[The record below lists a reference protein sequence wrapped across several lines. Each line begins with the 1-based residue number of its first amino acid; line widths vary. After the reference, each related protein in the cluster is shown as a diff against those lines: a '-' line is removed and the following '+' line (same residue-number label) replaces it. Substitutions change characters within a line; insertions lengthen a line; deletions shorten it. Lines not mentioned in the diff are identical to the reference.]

1 MQINQLTEEQALAV
15 QSFRKFLDA
24 EIRPIARE
32 YADRHIPKER
42 MREITQSIAQFGLP
56 GANVSI
62 QHGGM
67 GLSIVT
73 EALLFEEICA
83 VSVDIGLCVMI
94 NKGMATTLAEL
105 PESQTHLRE
114 RYLPDI
120 LAGRTFGG
128 FCISEPD
135 VGSNVAD
142 IKTTARRDGAHFV
155 INGEKTWIS
164 NGHYAD
170 FLIVT
175 ARTGPNGE
183 LSHILVDR
191 QEHGFESR
199 NIDKIAMNGQ
209 STAQVFFSD
218 ARVPATN
225 VVWEEGKALK
235 NTMKLFEKARANV
248 GMLSVGLMR
257 AALEASIAYSRERKQ
272 FGKPIAGHQLVAAKI
287 AEMATLLDA
296 SRLMCFRAFSMMDQ
310 GIRCDVQSAM
320 AKWFATENAVK
331 VCRDAVQ
338 LHGGNG
344 LTKEF
349 VVERLAREA
358 IVIPIP
364 DGTTEIQKLMISRA
378 LTGIAAFV

>member
-1 MQINQLTEEQALAV
+1 MNIEFATEDQRLAV
-15 QSFRKFLDA
+15 ESFRKFLES
-24 EIRPIARE
+24 EIRPIAKE
-32 YADRHIPKER
+32 YRDRHIPKEK
-42 MREITQSIAQFGLP
+42 MREITQGIAEFGLP
-56 GANVSI
+56 GASVPEA
-62 QHGGM
+62 HGGM

-73 EALLFEEICA
+73 EGMLFEEICA
-83 VSVDIGLCVMI
+83 VSVDIALCVMI
-94 NKGMATTLAEL
+94 NKGMAITLAEL
-105 PESQTHLRE
+105 PEAQAHLRD

-142 IKTTARRDGAHFV
+142 IKATGKRDGDHFI
-155 INGEKTWIS
+155 INGEKVWIS
-164 NGHYAD
+164 NGHYSD
-170 FLIVT
+170 FLITTV
-175 ARTGPNGE
+175 RTGPNA

-191 QEHGFESR
+191 VEHGYESR

-209 STAQVFFSD
+209 STAQVFYTN

-225 VVWEEGKALK
+225 IVWEEGCGLK

-257 AALEASIAYSRERKQ
+257 AALEASIAYAKERKQ
-272 FGKPIAGHQLVAAKI
+272 FGKPIAAHQLIAAKI
-287 AEMATLLDA
+287 AEMATLTDA
-296 SRLMCFRAFSMMDQ
+296 ARLMCFRAFSMMDA
-310 GIRCDVQSAM
+310 GIRCDVQSSM
-320 AKWFATENAVK
+320 SKWFATEMAVK

-349 VVERLAREA
+349 DVERLAREA

-378 LTGIAAFV
+378 LTGIGAFV

>member
-1 MQINQLTEEQALAV
+1 MIVQQPTEDQRLAV
-15 QSFRKFLDA
+15 ESFRKFLQS

-32 YADRHIPKER
+32 YRDRHIPKEK
-42 MREITQSIAQFGLP
+42 MREILQATAEFGLP
-56 GANVSI
+56 GATVAVE
-62 QHGGM
+62 HGGM
-67 GLSIVT
+67 GLSMVT
-73 EALLFEEICA
+73 EAMLFEELCA

-94 NKGMATTLAEL
+94 NKGMALTLSEL
-105 PESQTHLRE
+105 PESQWHLRD
-114 RYLPDI
+114 RYLPDMV
-120 LAGRTFGG
+120 AGRAFAG

-142 IKTTARRDGAHFV
+142 IKVAARRDGDHFI

-170 FLIVT
+170 FVFVT
-175 ARTGPNGE
+175 AKTGPKE

-191 QEHGFESR
+191 KEHGFESR
-199 NIDKIAMNGQ
+199 NIDKIALNGQ

-218 ARVPATN
+218 TRVPVTN
-225 VVWEEGKALK
+225 IIWEEGNALK
-235 NTMKLFEKARANV
+235 NTMKVFEKARANV

-257 AALEASIAYSRERKQ
+257 AALEASVAYSRERKQ
-272 FGKPIAGHQLVAAKI
+272 FGKPIAAHQLVAAKI
-287 AEMATLLDA
+287 AEMGTALDA
-296 SRLMCFRAFSMMDQ
+296 ARLLCYRAFSMMDA
-310 GIRCDVQSAM
+310 GIRCDIQSSM
-320 AKWFATENAVK
+320 AKLFATEAAVK

-349 VVERLAREA
+349 DVERLAREA

-364 DGTTEIQKLMISRA
+364 DGTSEIQKLVISRG